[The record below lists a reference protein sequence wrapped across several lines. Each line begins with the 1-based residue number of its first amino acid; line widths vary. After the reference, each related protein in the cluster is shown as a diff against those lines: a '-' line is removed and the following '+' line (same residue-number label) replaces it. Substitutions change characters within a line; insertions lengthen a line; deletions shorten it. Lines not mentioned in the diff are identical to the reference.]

1 MLAAS
6 ARMAPTSS
14 SQKITMRNFELY
26 NSTKLIFGEGEI
38 KKITNEV
45 PKEAKV
51 LMLYGGGSIKRNG
64 VYDQVVEALKS
75 HDFIEFGG
83 IEANPEYTTLLKA
96 LEIIKKENVDYM
108 LAVGG
113 GSVIDGTKFLSA
125 AALYEGDTPWDLLA
139 NRIRAY
145 KGLPFGTVLTLP
157 ATGSEMN
164 GSTVVSRSETKEKL
178 SFGGPALYPQFS
190 VCDPTVV
197 RTIPERQLA
206 NGIADAYTHV
216 LEQYLTYPVN
226 APLQDRFA
234 ESILQTLIE
243 LAPDVLKDPSDYNAA
258 ANFMW
263 CCTMALNGL
272 INKGVPTDWSVHMIA
287 HELTAHY
294 GIDHART
301 LAVILPSAYE
311 KQFEQKKEKLAQ
323 YAERVFDVKEGSV
336 EEKAKAAI
344 QKTEAFYQS
353 LGIKTRLRDYTDE
366 YEGFSQK
373 VAKSLTDH
381 GLLTLGEHRDITPE
395 VAAEIVEM
403 AY

>member
-1 MLAAS
+1 
-6 ARMAPTSS
+6 
-14 SQKITMRNFELY
+14 MRNFELY
-26 NSTKLIFGEGEI
+26 NATKLIFGEGEI
-38 KKITNEV
+38 KKIATEI
-45 PKEAKV
+45 PKDAKV
-51 LMLYGGGSIKRNG
+51 LMLYGGGSIKKNG
-64 VYDQVVEALKS
+64 VYEQVIEALHD
-75 HDFIEFGG
+75 HDFIEFSG

-96 LEIIKKENVDYM
+96 LEVIKKENITYM

-113 GSVIDGTKFLSA
+113 GSVIDGTKFLA
-125 AALYEGDTPWDLLA
+125 AATCYEGDNPWDLLA
-139 NRIRAY
+139 KRIKTDRAM
-145 KGLPFGTVLTLP
+145 PFGTVLTLP

-178 SFGGPALYPQFS
+178 AMGGPLLYPQFS
-190 VCDPTVV
+190 ICDPTVV

-206 NGIADAYTHV
+206 NGVADAYTHV
-216 LEQYLTYPVN
+216 LEQYMTYPAD

-243 LAPDVLKDPSDYNAA
+243 LAPAVMKDPSDYNAA

-301 LAVILPSAYE
+301 LAIILPSAYE
-311 KQFEQKKEKLAQ
+311 KRFEQKKEKLAQ
-323 YAERVFDVKEGSV
+323 YAERVFGVSEGSV
-336 EEKAKAAI
+336 EKKAKAAI
-344 QKTEAFYQS
+344 AKTEAFYQS
-353 LGIKTRLRDYTDE
+353 LGIKTHLSDYTDD
-366 YEGFSQK
+366 YEGFAQK
-373 VAKSLTDH
+373 VADSLTIH
-381 GLLTLGEHRDITPE
+381 GLLALGEHRDVTPE